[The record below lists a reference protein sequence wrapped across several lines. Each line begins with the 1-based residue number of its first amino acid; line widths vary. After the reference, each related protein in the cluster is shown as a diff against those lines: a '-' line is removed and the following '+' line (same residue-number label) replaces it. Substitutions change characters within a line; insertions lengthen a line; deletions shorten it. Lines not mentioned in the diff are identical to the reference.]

1 VLAVI
6 GAMILSASRRTQ
18 DLAYLRTLG
27 VTGAQSLGLTIV
39 ENAPAVLL
47 AVLPGVALGIAI
59 AIVLEPGLGLGTFVG
74 SGGVPLFVDWV
85 ALGLLVI
92 GLILVVALAVGIGTW
107 LARRARV
114 VNVLRA
120 SGV

>member
-1 VLAVI
+1 
-6 GAMILSASRRTQ
+6 
-18 DLAYLRTLG
+18 
-27 VTGAQSLGLTIV
+27 
-39 ENAPAVLL
+39 
-47 AVLPGVALGIAI
+47 
-59 AIVLEPGLGLGTFVG
+59 VG